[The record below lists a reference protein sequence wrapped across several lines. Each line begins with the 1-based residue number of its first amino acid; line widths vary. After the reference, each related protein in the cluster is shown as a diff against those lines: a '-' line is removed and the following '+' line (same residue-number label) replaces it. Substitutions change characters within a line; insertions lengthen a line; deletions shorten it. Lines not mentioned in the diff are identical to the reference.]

1 MRQCQSVFRGYP
13 HHRLLSRIA
22 LVESGP
28 FHEPARRQLHA
39 ILGRILRHHGTGAQ
53 VLTHPGPNAIHIAFG
68 DNRICE
74 ERADAP
80 RVTIGLVE
88 HHALTPS

>member
-1 MRQCQSVFRGYP
+1 M
-13 HHRLLSRIA
+13 
-22 LVESGP
+22 
-28 FHEPARRQLHA
+28 
-39 ILGRILRHHGTGAQ
+39 
-53 VLTHPGPNAIHIAFG
+53 HPSPNAIHIAFG

-88 HHALTPS
+88 HHALAPS